1 MRFLALAVAVAAT
14 TALAGDAP
22 DDCSVTPGPNDVV
35 KKRGDIVIAAGR
47 TVEDVI
53 ALHGSVTLKAG
64 ASVKTAIALR
74 GDVVVE
80 AGATVR
86 DNAIAV
92 RGTVKRDPGS
102 RVKGVIELTSAG
114 VRIVGEDGE
123 VMEFHASVNGTSL
136 GKVIATAALAKVK
149 TCRVV
154 EQD

>member
-47 TVEDVI
+47 TVED
-53 ALHGSVTLKAG
+53 GSVTLKAG